1 MIHLLSLFDFLDMKV
16 KRVGT
21 VEVVCDMSI
30 CFLQVK
36 GRFVAENLRWNKS
49 DLQEISGVH

>member
-1 MIHLLSLFDFLDMKV
+1 MIHLFEF
-16 KRVGT
+16 VGT
-21 VEVVCDMSI
+21 LEVVFLDMSI

-49 DLQEISGVH
+49 DLQEISGDFTRLVDSPK